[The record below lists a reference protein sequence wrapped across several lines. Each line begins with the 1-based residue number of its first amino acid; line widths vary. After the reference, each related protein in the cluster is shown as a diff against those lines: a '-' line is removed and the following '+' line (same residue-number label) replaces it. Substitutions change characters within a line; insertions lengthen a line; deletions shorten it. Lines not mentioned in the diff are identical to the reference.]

1 MFNERCI
8 RDVKNFLS
16 QHPQKQYSSYQIA
29 RILKWEWDVTEITC
43 ALKIL
48 ILRGEVERR
57 GYF

>member
-8 RDVKNFLS
+8 RDVKNFLL
-16 QHPQKQYSSYQIA
+16 QHPRKQYSSYQMA
-29 RILKWEWDVTEITC
+29 RILKWDVTQITC